1 MPSPH
6 EFFYEATCR
15 LLSDIHIEKAWQKCL
30 IYISQFI
37 PADFLSLHLFDS
49 GLGVVETVVDATA
62 EKSEP
67 VSQKTIL
74 TPEACKALMGEIGKV
89 DIGPKY
95 TLMND
100 LSDFEFSRQL
110 GLDLGTPNDP
120 CLGMDL
126 MAEGRYLGIAAL
138 TNTRGLKYTGEHGRL
153 MLMLHPP
160 LAATAAKFHR
170 YRELERVKDLISER
184 ADFLR
189 QELLKVV
196 EDEIVGASF
205 GLKRVMETVEQVAK
219 TDTPVLLLGET
230 GVGKEVVAGAVHRV
244 SRRASGPFIKV
255 NCGAIPASLLEAELF
270 GHEKGAFTGAL
281 KTRPGYFERADG
293 GTIFLD
299 EIAELS
305 LEAQVRLLRVLQ
317 DKQVERIG
325 GGQTLSLDLR
335 VVAATHRDL
344 DAMAREGRFRQDLLF
359 RLNVLPINIPPLR
372 ERREDIPAL
381 AYHFVSKKAR
391 EMALPELP
399 KIAEGA
405 VDRLMDYAW
414 PGNVRELE
422 NVIERQIII
431 NQGAPITFSDLSGS
445 QLSPLLD
452 PIEQEVELALD
463 KVIQRHIRKVLQ
475 LTGGKVEGRGGAA
488 ELLAMNPRTLQSR
501 MRKLGIPFG
510 RKHKHLYT

>member
-1 MPSPH
+1 MIAPH

-15 LLSDIHIEKAWQKCL
+15 LLGDVHIEKAWQKCL
-30 IYISQFI
+30 VYINQFI
-37 PADFLSLHLFDS
+37 PADYLSLHLFDP

-74 TPEACKALMGEIGKV
+74 TPAARQAFQAEISKV
-89 DIGPKY
+89 GNEPKY
-95 TLMND
+95 TLMNQ

-110 GLDLGTPNDP
+110 GLDLGTPDDP

-126 MAEGRYLGIAAL
+126 MAEGRYLGIAAV
-138 TNTRGLKYTGEHGRL
+138 TNTRGIEYTHEHGRL

-160 LAATAAKFHR
+160 LAATAAKYHR
-170 YRELERVKDLISER
+170 YRELERVKDLISDK

-196 EDEIVGASF
+196 EDEIVGAGF
-205 GLKRVMETVEQVAK
+205 GLKRVMELVEQVAPS
-219 TDTPVLLLGET
+219 DAPVLLLGET
-230 GVGKEVVAGAVHRV
+230 GVGKEVVAGSLHRG

-305 LEAQVRLLRVLQ
+305 PEAQVRLLRVLQ
-317 DKQVERIG
+317 DKQVERVG
-325 GGQTLSLDLR
+325 GGQTLSLDIR

-344 DAMAREGRFRQDLLF
+344 QAMADEGLFRKDLLF

-372 ERREDIPAL
+372 ERKEDIPPL
-381 AYHFVSKKAR
+381 AYHFLAKKAR
-391 EMALPELP
+391 EMALPDLP
-399 KIAEGA
+399 RIADGA
-405 VDRLMDYAW
+405 VDRLMSYDW

-431 NQGAPITFSDLSGS
+431 SRGALITFSDLNAA
-445 QLSPLLD
+445 QEPAPPD
-452 PIEQEVELALD
+452 PGGPVAELALD
-463 KVIQRHIRKVLQ
+463 KVIGRHIISVLK
-475 LTGGKVEGRGGAA
+475 LTGGRVDGKGGAA
-488 ELLAMNPRTLQSR
+488 ELLEVNPRTLQSR
-501 MRKLGIPFG
+501 MRKMGIPFG
-510 RKHKHLYT
+510 RKHSHLYS

>member
-1 MPSPH
+1 MISPH

-15 LLSDIHIEKAWQKCL
+15 LLGDVRIEKAWQKCL
-30 IYISQFI
+30 VYINQFI
-37 PADFLSLHLFDS
+37 PADFLSLHLFDP

-74 TPEACKALMGEIGKV
+74 TPEARQAFQEAISKLGNK
-89 DIGPKY
+89 PKY
-95 TLMND
+95 TLMNK

-110 GLDLGTPNDP
+110 GLDLGTPDDP

-126 MAEGRYLGIAAL
+126 MDEGKYLGIAAV
-138 TNTRGLKYTGEHGRL
+138 TNTRGIEYAGEHGRL

-170 YRELERVKDLISER
+170 FRELERVKDLVSEK

-205 GLKRVMETVEQVAK
+205 GLKSVMEMVEQAAPS
-219 TDTPVLLLGET
+219 DAPVLLLGET
-230 GVGKEVVAGAVHRV
+230 GVGKEVVAGAVHRG
-244 SRRASGPFIKV
+244 SARASGPFIKV

-270 GHEKGAFTGAL
+270 GHEKGAFTGAF

-305 LEAQVRLLRVLQ
+305 PEAQVRLLRVLQ
-317 DKQVERIG
+317 DKQVERVG
-325 GGQTLSLDLR
+325 GGQTLSLDIR

-344 DAMAREGRFRQDLLF
+344 PAMAEEGLFRKDLLF

-372 ERREDIPAL
+372 ERKEDIPAL
-381 AYHFVSKKAR
+381 AYHFLAKKAR
-391 EMALPELP
+391 EMARPDLPR
-399 KIAEGA
+399 IADGA
-405 VDRLMDYAW
+405 VDRLMSYAW

-431 NQGAPITFSDLSGS
+431 SRGEPITFSDLSAAPAPSLPYPGG
-445 QLSPLLD
+445 PAA
-452 PIEQEVELALD
+452 ELALD
-463 KVIQRHIRKVLQ
+463 KVIRQHIARVLK
-475 LTGGKVEGRGGAA
+475 LAGGRVDGKGGAA
-488 ELLAMNPRTLQSR
+488 ELLEINPRTLQSR
-501 MRKLGIPFG
+501 MKRMGIPFG
-510 RKHKHLYT
+510 RTAKGIYG

>member
-1 MPSPH
+1 MPDPH

-15 LLSDIHIEKAWQKCL
+15 LLDDMHIEKAWQKCL
-30 IYISQFI
+30 IYINQFI
-37 PADFLSLHLFDS
+37 PADFLSLHLFDP

-67 VSQKTIL
+67 VSHKTIL
-74 TPEACKALMGEIGKV
+74 TPEARRALQDEIAKV
-89 DIGPKY
+89 GNEPKY
-95 TLMND
+95 TLMNK

-110 GLDLGTPNDP
+110 GLDLGTPDDP
-120 CLGMDL
+120 SLGMDL
-126 MAEGRYLGIAAL
+126 MAEGKYLGIAAL
-138 TNTRGLKYTGEHGRL
+138 TNTRGVEYTDEHGRM
-153 MLMLHPP
+153 MLMLHAP

-205 GLKRVMETVEQVAK
+205 GLKRVMETVEQVAQS
-219 TDTPVLLLGET
+219 DAPVLLLGET
-230 GVGKEVVAGAVHRV
+230 GVGKEVVAGAVHRGS
-244 SRRASGPFIKV
+244 SRALGPFIKV

-305 LEAQVRLLRVLQ
+305 PEAQVRLLRVLQ
-317 DKQVERIG
+317 DKQVERVG
-325 GGQTLSLDLR
+325 GGRTLILDIR

-344 DAMAREGRFRQDLLF
+344 HAMAEEGYFRKDLLF

-381 AYHFVSKKAR
+381 AYHFLAKKAR
-391 EMALPELP
+391 EMALPDLP
-399 KIAEGA
+399 RIADGA
-405 VDRLMDYAW
+405 VDRLMSYDW
-414 PGNVRELE
+414 PGNVRELA
-422 NVIERQIII
+422 NVIERKIII
-431 NQGAPITFSDLSGS
+431 NRGEPITFSDLAMPQPSTS
-445 QLSPLLD
+445 IDSNV
-452 PIEQEVELALD
+452 QELELALD
-463 KVIQRHIRKVLQ
+463 TVIRHHIVRVLR
-475 LTGGKVEGRGGAA
+475 LTGGKVDGKGGAA
-488 ELLAMNPRTLQSR
+488 ELLAVNPRTLQSR
-501 MRKLGIPFG
+501 MRKMGIPFG
-510 RKHKHLYT
+510 RKAKGIYG

>member
-15 LLSDIHIEKAWQKCL
+15 LLGDTHITKAWQECL
-30 IYISQFI
+30 VYINQFI
-37 PADFLSLHLFDS
+37 PADYLSLHLFDP
-49 GLGVVETVVDATA
+49 GLGVIETVVDATA

-74 TPEACKALMGEIGKV
+74 TPEARQALMGEIGKV

-120 CLGMDL
+120 SLGMDL

-138 TNTRGLKYTGEHGRL
+138 TNTRGLKYTDEHGRL

-189 QELLKVV
+189 QELLNVV
-196 EDEIVGASF
+196 EDEIVGANF
-205 GLKRVMETVEQVAK
+205 GLKRVMETVEQVAQ
-219 TDTPVLLLGET
+219 TDAPVLLLGET
-230 GVGKEVVAGAVHRV
+230 GVGKEVVAGAVHRG

-255 NCGAIPASLLEAELF
+255 NCGAIPTSLLEAELF

-281 KTRPGYFERADG
+281 RTRPGYFERADG

-305 LEAQVRLLRVLQ
+305 PEAQVRLLRVLQ
-317 DKQVERIG
+317 DKQVERVG
-325 GGQTLSLDLR
+325 GDQTLSLDIR

-344 DAMAREGRFRQDLLF
+344 NVMAREGRFRQDLLF

-372 ERREDIPAL
+372 ERKEDIPAL

-399 KIAEGA
+399 KIAQGA
-405 VDRLMDYAW
+405 VDRLMDYSW

-431 NQGAPITFSDLSGS
+431 NQGAPITFADLSGP
-445 QLSPLLD
+445 QPSPLLD
-452 PIEQEVELALD
+452 PGEQEVELALD
-463 KVIQRHIRKVLQ
+463 KVIQLHIRKVLQ

-488 ELLAMNPRTLQSR
+488 ELLELNPRTLQSR

-510 RKHKHLYT
+510 RKHKDLYT

>member
-1 MPSPH
+1 
-6 EFFYEATCR
+6 
-15 LLSDIHIEKAWQKCL
+15 LLGDIHIEKAWQDCL
-30 IYISQFI
+30 IYINQFI
-37 PADFLSLHLFDS
+37 PADFLSLHLFDP
-49 GLGVVETVVDATA
+49 GLGVIETVVDATV
-62 EKSEP
+62 EKSDL

-74 TPEACKALMGEIGKV
+74 TPEACQALLGEISKV
-89 DIGPKY
+89 GNQPKY
-95 TLMND
+95 TLMNH

-110 GLDLGTPNDP
+110 GLDLGTPDDP

-126 MAEGRYLGIAAL
+126 MAEGKYLGIAAM
-138 TNTRGLKYTGEHGRL
+138 TNTRGMPYTDEHGRL

-189 QELLKVV
+189 QELLNVV
-196 EDEIVGASF
+196 EDEIVGAGF
-205 GLKRVMETVEQVAK
+205 GLKSVMEMVEQVAQ
-219 TDTPVLLLGET
+219 TDAPVLLLGET
-230 GVGKEVVAGAVHRV
+230 GVGKEVVAGAVHRG

-305 LEAQVRLLRVLQ
+305 QEAQVRLLRVLQ
-317 DKQVERIG
+317 DKQVERVG
-325 GGQTLSLDLR
+325 GSETLSLDIR
-335 VVAATHRDL
+335 VVAATHRNL
-344 DAMAREGRFRQDLLF
+344 DAMAEEDHFRKDLLF

-372 ERREDIPAL
+372 ERKEDIPAL
-381 AYHFVSKKAR
+381 AYHFLAKKAR

-399 KIAEGA
+399 KIADGA
-405 VDRLMDYAW
+405 VDRLMEYAW

-422 NVIERQIII
+422 NVIERQIIV
-431 NQGAPITFSDLSGS
+431 NQGASITFSDLSGFKPPAS
-445 QLSPLLD
+445 VDSG
-452 PIEQEVELALD
+452 ESEHELALD
-463 KVIQRHIRKVLQ
+463 KMIRRHITRVLR
-475 LTGGKVEGRGGAA
+475 LTGGKVEGKGGAA
-488 ELLAMNPRTLQSR
+488 ELLEVNPRTLQSR
-501 MRKLGIPFG
+501 MRKMGIPFG
-510 RKHKHLYT
+510 RKHQHLYV